1 MRYFNTK
8 KISWL
13 FLIAAILMEVIGTSF
28 LKMDIN
34 IFISHISMI
43 IFIALAYYFM
53 GLAIKNIQVGIAY
66 AIWELLGSVL
76 IICMSYFIFKEELTL
91 SQFIGI
97 VLAIIGIALIN
108 IGERV
113 E

>member
-1 MRYFNTK
+1 
-8 KISWL
+8 
-13 FLIAAILMEVIGTSF
+13 MEVVGTSF
-28 LKMDIN
+28 LKMDMN
-34 IFISHISMI
+34 VFVSHVSMTV
-43 IFIALAYYFM
+43 FIALAYYLM

-66 AIWELLGSVL
+66 AVWELLGSVL

-97 VLAIIGIALIN
+97 LLAIIGIVLIN
-108 IGERV
+108 IGEHV